1 MSIRTSENIVF
12 VDASALIGIFNKKDQ
27 YHLEAEKIYKKLK
40 EKNLKLI
47 ISNYVA
53 AEAHAVLLNKTKDTT
68 KGLYLLETLHDKAE
82 FRVIFVESDMEN
94 NAIESLKSYKDK
106 LWSITDMLSFLIM
119 QELNLKYYFSFD
131 SDFRQHSTFVDIK
144 GYLK

>member
-82 FRVIFVESDMEN
+82 FRVIFVESDMG
-94 NAIESLKSYKDK
+94 ASLRRES
-106 LWSITDMLSFLIM
+106 
-119 QELNLKYYFSFD
+119 ERA
-131 SDFRQHSTFVDIK
+131 RQASARTE
-144 GYLK
+144 